1 MKKIIAK
8 IVTFMLVFTLSLT
21 ALVGCGDEREKYS
34 DTYTG
39 EVSTQEY
46 NTMDDAVD
54 AFIVDEYTGDTSSEV
69 KNTQYNAIVLTVE
82 EVEKLGLSEEQLT
95 GVENVYSCEL
105 TFSEGDNVRSVKLYL
120 LSMDNGSV
128 KYYSELPEKGKM
140 ITKSY
145 YDSVMNNSAM
155 VESEISGTMNM
166 KTKYNMDGMKG
177 SATTK
182 MTMKLVNTETACYAK
197 VKTTTAGESMTV
209 EEYIVAT
216 DGGIRLFVSEGSVF
230 EDWSD
235 DIEDMLGVDPSTV
248 SNLYELNT
256 TSGMEYDHTYF
267 EKTDY
272 GFCLTGEKMQEAM
285 NLVLADMDLDALGAG
300 VTFDVSGLT
309 LKCYVKDGKL
319 SKLVLNG
326 DFKMDMD
333 MSSYGYDG
341 VICKYTFSYDYTLN
355 YTYGPQTVKL
365 PQQVQN
371 LLNA

>member
-1 MKKIIAK
+1 MKKILAK
-8 IVTFMLVFTLSLT
+8 IITFMLIFTLSLT
-21 ALVGCGDEREKYS
+21 ALVGCGEKREKYS
-34 DTYTG
+34 DAYTG
-39 EVSTQEY
+39 EISTKEY

-54 AFIVDEYTGDTSSEV
+54 AFIVDEYTGETSSDV
-69 KNTQYNAIVLTVE
+69 KNTSYNTDLLTAE
-82 EVEKLGLSEEQLT
+82 EVEKLGLSEEQLK

-105 TFSEGDNVRSVKLYL
+105 TFSEGENERSVKLYL
-120 LSMDNGSV
+120 LSMDNGGV

-155 VESEISGTMNM
+155 LECAVSGTMNM
-166 KTKYNMDGMKG
+166 KVKYNLDGIKG
-177 SATTK
+177 SETTK
-182 MTMKLVNTETACYAK
+182 ATMKMVNTQTACYAK
-197 VKTTTAGESMTV
+197 VKTKGSGTTTTV
-209 EEYIVAT
+209 EEYLVAT
-216 DGGIRLFVSEGSVF
+216 DGGIKLFVSDGDGF

-235 DIEDMLGVDPSTV
+235 DIEEMLGVDPSSV
-248 SNLYELNT
+248 KNLYELN
-256 TSGMEYDHTYF
+256 SGSAMEYDHTYF

-272 GFCLTGEKMQEAM
+272 GFCLSGEKMQEAM
-285 NLVLADMDLDALGAG
+285 STVLADMDLEDMLGTG

-319 SKLVLNG
+319 SKLILDG

-333 MSSYGYDG
+333 MSSYGYEG
-341 VICKYTFSYDYTLN
+341 VCKYTFSYDYTLN

-365 PQQVQN
+365 PKQVQD